1 MTGGSRNSCGQEKL
15 SSPKSV
21 QQVRVEEVSQ
31 PESQVKIGSDSSS
44 SSKGHFVRPSRTKRV
59 ADFFIV
65 GDPADPR
72 FNRGK
77 RH

>member
-31 PESQVKIGSDSSS
+31 PTSPVKSGSDSSS
-44 SSKGHFVRPSRTKRV
+44 SSKGHIVRPSRTKRV
-59 ADFFIV
+59 PVFMVV